1 MKKLEHPEVTRYRIE
16 KSRKESITLPAI
28 YTISMMLSSPVMYET
43 INAGAFQIQSFILV
57 LSLAATCSALESFEK
72 VVIS

>member
-1 MKKLEHPEVTRYRIE
+1 MNKAEHPEVTRYRIE

-28 YTISMMLSSPVMYET
+28 YTISMMLTSPVMYET
-43 INAGAFQIQSFILV
+43 IDEGAFHVQSFILA
-57 LSLAATCSALESFEK
+57 LSLAATCSALESLKK